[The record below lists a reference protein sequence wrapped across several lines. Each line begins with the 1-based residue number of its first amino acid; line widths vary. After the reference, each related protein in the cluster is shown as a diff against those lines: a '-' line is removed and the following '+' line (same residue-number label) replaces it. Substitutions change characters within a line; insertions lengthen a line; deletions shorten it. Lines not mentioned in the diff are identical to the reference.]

1 MGLTFV
7 RAIALVIAAVSP
19 GVAVEAFAEDSRGAY
34 LAKAG
39 NCKSCHTSASGPA
52 YAGGSRF
59 ETPFGTIY
67 STNITPDPGTGIG
80 SWTLQDFDRAL
91 REGMRPGGEHLY
103 PVFPYTA
110 FAKLK
115 DSDVA
120 ALFDYLQA
128 LSPVK
133 HLPPDNDLQF
143 PYSQRWALG
152 IWKLFYLDDSRF
164 EPNPAQSSEWNRGA
178 YLVEGLGHCGMC
190 HTPRNFLGGQDNDSA
205 FTGATYKGHVD
216 DVWLN
221 WSSTNLTSAA
231 SGLGS
236 WSLQD
241 IVSYLKLGIS
251 SRASIFG
258 PMNEVVLSSTRHLT
272 EVDLRS
278 MAVYLKSLPAN
289 ELPGA
294 APPSETAMRQGALQ
308 YDIHCGTCH
317 LPTGLGS
324 DSTGPPLVGSSVTL
338 APDPASLINITLH
351 GPGYPPVAP
360 SKEWQ
365 ARGWQPMEP
374 YNDILKA
381 RDTAALLTYVRN
393 AWGNAASEVTVEQVE
408 AQR

>member
-1 MGLTFV
+1 M
-7 RAIALVIAAVSP
+7 VIAVVSP
-19 GVAVEAFAEDSRGAY
+19 SLASEAFAEDSRGAY

-39 NCKSCHTSASGPA
+39 NCESCHTSASGPA
-52 YAGGSRF
+52 YAGGLRF
-59 ETPFGTIY
+59 ETPFGIIY
-67 STNITPDPGTGIG
+67 STNITPDPETGIG

-115 DSDVA
+115 ESDVA
-120 ALFDYLQA
+120 ALFDYLQG

-133 HLPPDNDLQF
+133 YMPPDNDLEF

-152 IWKLFYLDDSRF
+152 IWKLLYLDDSPF
-164 EPNPAQSSEWNRGA
+164 EANPAQSSEWNRGA

-190 HTPRNFLGGQDNDSA
+190 HTPRNFLGGQDSDSA
-205 FTGATYKGHVD
+205 FTGANYKGHVD
-216 DVWLN
+216 GVWSN

-231 SGLGS
+231 SGLSS
-236 WSLQD
+236 WSLENL
-241 IVSYLKLGIS
+241 VSYLKLGIS

-272 EVDLRS
+272 EQDIRS
-278 MAVYLKSLPAN
+278 MAVYLKSVPAN
-289 ELPGA
+289 EPSGA
-294 APPSETAMRQGALQ
+294 APPSDTAMRQGSLQ

-351 GPGYPPVAP
+351 GPGYPSVAP

-365 ARGWQPMEP
+365 ERGWQPMEP
-374 YNDILKA
+374 YDDILKDK
-381 RDTAALLTYVRN
+381 DTAALLTYVRN
-393 AWGNAASEVTVEQVE
+393 AWGNAAGEVTVEQVE